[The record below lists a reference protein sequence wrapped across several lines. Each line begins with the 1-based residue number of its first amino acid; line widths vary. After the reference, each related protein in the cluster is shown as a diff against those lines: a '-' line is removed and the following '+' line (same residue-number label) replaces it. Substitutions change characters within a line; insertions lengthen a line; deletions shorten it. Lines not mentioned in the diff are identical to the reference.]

1 MRLDLFLSEKLM
13 VKSRTKAKEMIEKG
27 LVVVNKKTATKPSF
41 DVLEGDI
48 VEIKEELKYVS
59 KGGEKLEKGIIA
71 FNYGVLDKVFLDVGA
86 SNGGFTD
93 CLIKFGAKKVYAIDV
108 GENQLEEEIAKNQ
121 KVVVMDKT
129 NARFLEKEN
138 FKEEEL
144 FAVSDLSFI
153 SLTLVIPC
161 LSKIVEE
168 MLLLVKPQFECGKKA
183 LNKNGIVKSD
193 KDRLDAVLKVRESL
207 QENGFD
213 IADITIGASGKEKNT
228 EYVILAKKGKGIEKQ
243 KLIDKFRAL

>member
-1 MRLDLFLSEKLM
+1 MM
-13 VKSRTKAKEMIEKG
+13 VKSRTKANEMIKKG
-27 LVVVNKKTATKPSF
+27 LVAVNGKTAIKPSF
-41 DVLEGDI
+41 DVLEGDC

-59 KGGEKLEKGIIA
+59 KGGEKLEKGLLA
-71 FNYGVLDKVFLDVGA
+71 FNYNVLDRVFLDVGA

-129 NARFLEKEN
+129 NARFLQKEM
-138 FKEEEL
+138 FLEEEL
-144 FAVSDLSFI
+144 YAVSDLSFI
-153 SLTLVIPC
+153 SLTLVIPV

-193 KDRLDAVLKVRESL
+193 KDRLSAVIKVKDCL
-207 QENGFD
+207 LENGFD
-213 IADITIGASGKEKNT
+213 IHDITIGASGKEKNT
-228 EYVILAKKGKGIEKQ
+228 EYVILAKKEKGLTNLQLTE
-243 KLIDKFRAL
+243 KFRAL